1 MDTDDRRSDVHAK
14 DLVELTR
21 VQPIEAE
28 IVAARLRA
36 SGIDAIVG
44 ANSVYPSVTFAD
56 GVPVF
61 VLAGDVQ
68 RASALLEQPEEGE
81 EGDS

>member
-1 MDTDDRRSDVHAK
+1 MSADAGK

-36 SGIDAIVG
+36 SGIGAIVG

-56 GVPVF
+56 GVPIF
-61 VLAGDVQ
+61 VLADDVQ
-68 RASALLEQPEEGE
+68 RATELLEHPDESEDP
-81 EGDS
+81 DS